1 MCVDVL
7 PRATMGRMRAAVI
20 VVSDRVHSGE
30 REDKSG
36 PRARKLLADAGVE
49 VGQEVVVPEGGEA
62 VAREID
68 RALAGGVRLIV
79 TTGGT
84 GIGARNLTPEVTA
97 ERLGCRLT
105 GLETQV
111 LIEGLKSSPQ
121 AGLSRGLIGLTSRD
135 ERATL
140 IVNAPS
146 APGAVSDSLGVVLP
160 LLGSIFERFQ

>member
-1 MCVDVL
+1 
-7 PRATMGRMRAAVI
+7 MGRMRAVVI
-20 VVSDRVHSGE
+20 VVSDRAHSGE

-36 PRARKLLADAGVE
+36 PRARKLLADAGIE
-49 VGQEVVVPEGGEA
+49 AGREVVVPEGREA

-68 RALAGGVRLIV
+68 RALADGVRLIV

-84 GIGARNLTPEVTA
+84 GVGTRNLTPEVTA
-97 ERLGCRLT
+97 ERLDCRLT

-111 LIEGLKSSPQ
+111 LVEGLKSSRQ
-121 AGLSRGLIGLTSRD
+121 AGLSRGLIGLASRD
-135 ERATL
+135 ERAAL

-146 APGAVSDSLGVVLP
+146 APGGVSDSLGVVLP